1 MNPHDEFMDTAGR
14 ALEYAWKLRTVL
26 QKLRNDDGLE
36 EPLLTAIQEACVS
49 IAVLRDELDQ
59 EMNDRGW
66 TELER
71 KLQVEGAEE
80 ALELALAQ
88 SSVDSSDDQS
98 QETPAHVR

>member
-1 MNPHDEFMDTAGR
+1 MNAHDEFMDTAGR

-26 QKLRNDDGLE
+26 QKLRNDDIE
-36 EPLLTAIQEACVS
+36 EPLLNAIQEACVS

-59 EMNDRGW
+59 EMNDKGW

-98 QETPAHVR
+98 QEAPAHVR